1 MVQISVRR
9 VRGERAVRLRTVGE
23 PCAQAPWV
31 ERQVHVDALD
41 GLRAGDGPVGVAV
54 VDGQAGLEHLAG
66 GDDLRVVMLRAVLV
80 VPPHD
85 APGDALEHVG
95 GAPDGGEDDVLP
107 VGFGRL
113 QRDAFQRLLDHVARG
128 LRAAHDVGQLLQAD
142 LALEATLVGVA
153 QQGDAPGAG
162 GGDVALQWVL
172 EDVEHLLGQRSGG
185 PCAPL
190 ALSGDAPALPHGLQ
204 LHVAHDAVH
213 PLLAAVH
220 ADAGLLEDRLHGPV
234 AFAGCPCRAPD
245 VGLEP
250 VELLHGAADGG
261 LSVEARPVLVRAH
274 ALAGGEVPDAPLV
287 LAGGLQPLPVGE
299 LDLVQIVASDGG

>member
-1 MVQISVRR
+1 
-9 VRGERAVRLRTVGE
+9 
-23 PCAQAPWV
+23 
-31 ERQVHVDALD
+31 
-41 GLRAGDGPVGVAV
+41 
-54 VDGQAGLEHLAG
+54 
-66 GDDLRVVMLRAVLV
+66 MLRAVLV
-80 VPPHD
+80 VSPHD

-142 LALEATLVGVA
+142 LALEAALVGVA
-153 QQGDAPGAG
+153 QQGDALGAG

-172 EDVEHLLGQRSGG
+172 EDVEHLLGQWSGG

-190 ALSGDAPALPHGLQ
+190 AFSGDAPALPHGLQ

-220 ADAGLLEDRLHGPV
+220 ADAGLLEYRLHGPV
-234 AFAGCPCRAPD
+234 AFAGRPCRVPD

-250 VELLHGAADGG
+250 VELLHGAVDGG

-287 LAGGLQPLPVGE
+287 FPAGLKPLPVGE
-299 LDLVQIVASDGG
+299 LDFVQVVASDGGQVADWIRLAVVRIEKVADLKIADGGDAAVRPTRLGRHRHFRVKC